1 MTINRGR
8 AHSTSSCKFQVY
20 AIPLFYAII
29 TLLQISEL
37 SWTLMAINQHKM
49 QITDFCLQ
57 EILMNWKRIS
67 PLIPTIYTETS
78 STLPMQCKKLN
89 NQSIE
94 LLSQIYLLSY
104 NLHISTFVFSRF
116 TWICIL
122 LCAFYYV
129 IVFSMYSEF
138 PLVIVFCMCYLFWT
152 MLYCK

>member
-8 AHSTSSCKFQVY
+8 AYSTSSCKFQVY

-67 PLIPTIYTETS
+67 HLIPTIYTETS
-78 STLPMQCKKLN
+78 RTLPMQCKN
-89 NQSIE
+89 WTINQSSSSFLQVIAD
-94 LLSQIYLLSY
+94 LFVVLQSAYLLLFSA
-104 NLHISTFVFSRF
+104 NL
-116 TWICIL
+116 L
-122 LCAFYYV
+122 EYAFYYV